1 MRQYVH
7 YSEQSPRSLVMRKRV
22 PFSKTVR
29 HECLWVLTSI
39 RVLEIRDFKIFAS
52 NSRFIQKKDGKRRGN
67 EERKKGTNEERKKA
81 RMKEINEM
89 KKQR

>member
-1 MRQYVH
+1 
-7 YSEQSPRSLVMRKRV
+7 
-22 PFSKTVR
+22 
-29 HECLWVLTSI
+29 
-39 RVLEIRDFKIFAS
+39 VLEIRDFKIFAS